1 VVSTWVNIQPNWI
14 LRGNRKIT
22 TWTYFS
28 GKSKMVDEIHRSYL
42 ARVRVGH
49 TIHYL
54 YTMATLARTAF
65 NASRP
70 FVRPCIASSS
80 RLTRTYATESTVTA
94 SEIYGTSKGPE
105 GAIMKKYTGKGFP
118 AIPVSLL
125 LTMECLS

>member
-1 VVSTWVNIQPNWI
+1 
-14 LRGNRKIT
+14 
-22 TWTYFS
+22 
-28 GKSKMVDEIHRSYL
+28 
-42 ARVRVGH
+42 
-49 TIHYL
+49 
-54 YTMATLARTAF
+54 MATLARTAF

-118 AIPVSLL
+118 AIPVRLL
-125 LTMECLS
+125 LGGINGADE